1 MAWIYSSMALL
12 AGMLLAT
19 QAAINSQ
26 LGNSLNQQP
35 LLAALVS
42 FLVGTAFLFVVV
54 TAKGQ
59 LGAIALMP
67 EQPWWKW
74 VGGLMGAFMVCA
86 SIILAPKLGVANMLL
101 FIIIGQ
107 LLAGMLI
114 DHFGWLNMP
123 VKPIDTSKLIGIGL
137 MLLGLAVFMFGSRW
151 LKR

>member
-12 AGMLLAT
+12 AGMLLAI

-26 LGNSLNQQP
+26 LGVALNQQP
-35 LLAALVS
+35 LTAALVS
-42 FLVGTAFLFVVV
+42 FLMGSLALFGMVL
-54 TAKGQ
+54 AQGN
-59 LGAIALMP
+59 LGSLALMP
-67 EQPWWKW
+67 EQPWWRW

-107 LLAGMLI
+107 LLAGLLI
-114 DHFGWLNMP
+114 DHYGLLNMP
-123 VKPIDTSKLIGIGL
+123 VKPVDLGKFIGIGL
-137 MLLGLAVFMFGSRW
+137 MVLGLVVFMFGSRW

>member
-26 LGNSLNQQP
+26 LGHSLNQQP

-42 FLVGTAFLFVVV
+42 FLVGTVFLIIVVA
-54 TAKGQ
+54 AKGQ

-107 LLAGMLI
+107 LMAGLLI
-114 DHFGWLNMP
+114 DHYGLINMP
-123 VKPIDTSKLIGIGL
+123 VKPVDLGKVIGIGL
-137 MLLGLAVFMFGSRW
+137 MVLGLVVFMFGSRW

>member
-26 LGNSLNQQP
+26 LGHSLNQQP
-35 LLAALVS
+35 MMAALVS
-42 FLVGTAFLFVVV
+42 FIVGTVFLFIVV
-54 TAKGQ
+54 AARGQ
-59 LGAIALMP
+59 LGALALMP

-74 VGGLMGAFMVCA
+74 VGGLMGSFMVCA

-114 DHFGWLNMP
+114 DHFGLIHMP
-123 VKPIDTSKLIGIGL
+123 VKPVDVSKLIGIGL
-137 MLLGLAVFMFGSRW
+137 MVLGLAVFMFGRKW
-151 LKR
+151 LAR